1 MKNPSKNSENERL
14 IEICE
19 NSHKI
24 EHLEKKGSGN
34 IQFSALKFKTTSF
47 SNNVI

>member
-1 MKNPSKNSENERL
+1 MRDFMGNSDQEDF
-14 IEICE
+14 IEIFE

-24 EHLEKKGSGN
+24 EDLTKTKGGS